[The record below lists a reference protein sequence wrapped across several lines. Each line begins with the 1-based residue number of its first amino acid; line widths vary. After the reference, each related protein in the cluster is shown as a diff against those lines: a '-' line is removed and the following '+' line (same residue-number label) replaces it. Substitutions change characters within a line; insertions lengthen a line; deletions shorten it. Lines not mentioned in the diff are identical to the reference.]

1 MNKFITQKIGALA
14 GFSDEI
20 LKILVSF
27 DADVSDVRL
36 ALQISK
42 NAPLAD
48 KILDLAFCGLSKFS
62 AEGLARQNFDAA
74 DERSDLQSTEPVKSI
89 GCGLQ
94 AATSEWQQNECIS
107 SEQKGVDLAGQ
118 GDSLKFNHSNGANGA
133 NCSDEN
139 FKFNPSQAASDT
151 QRQNQHAAAEV
162 ACAQEW
168 RQEEREQQKQER
180 ERREH
185 NQEWEQQ
192 ELEQQKQGCQ
202 QEREKWKRQ
211 EQQEKDQRKRRE
223 QGAAALKTLNL
234 QRAFELYG
242 REQMRAFFLFAV
254 FDEMLKP
261 DLQAYRIDREK
272 LTQVSLLR
280 NLLMFSWIKSYPQI
294 EQSILSSVI
303 LVEFGRVFI
312 DEQVCAAGK
321 AEEFYHAIKGSIFPQ
336 DFTDVE
342 MEFTGTNRESVSHAL
357 FAHFGLEQI
366 AQDALYSNVPDDAPF
381 ENKSR
386 YAMLKIAKTAVNIY
400 HHFDE
405 LSIDNALN
413 LLVEFGFEQEAF
425 LEAKGEISI

>member
-20 LKILVSF
+20 LKILASF

-48 KILDLAFCGLSKFS
+48 KILDLVFRGLSKFS

-74 DERSDLQSTEPVKSI
+74 DEQQCDLQSTEHVKSI
-89 GCGLQ
+89 GCDLQ
-94 AATSEWQQNECIS
+94 DAADEWRQNECTS
-107 SEQKGVDLAGQ
+107 SEQKGADLAEQ
-118 GDSLKFNHSNGANGA
+118 GDSLKFNHPNDASGA

-139 FKFNPSQAASDT
+139 FKFNPSQVASDT
-151 QRQNQHAAAEV
+151 QRQNQHAAAR
-162 ACAQEW
+162 ADCALGSSISTQAA
-168 RQEEREQQKQER
+168 QTQ
-180 ERREH
+180 
-185 NQEWEQQ
+185 
-192 ELEQQKQGCQ
+192 Q
-202 QEREKWKRQ
+202 QERAQ
-211 EQQEKDQRKRRE
+211 EQGRE
-223 QGAAALKTLNL
+223 QPPKQGQGDTALKTLNL

-254 FDEMLKP
+254 FDAMLKP
-261 DLQAYRIDREK
+261 SLQAYRIDSEK

-312 DEQVCAAGK
+312 DDQVCAAGK

-342 MEFTGTNRESVSHAL
+342 MEFSGTNRESVSHAL

-366 AQDALYSNVPDDAPF
+366 AQDALYSNAPDDAPF

>member
-20 LKILVSF
+20 LKILASF
-27 DADVSDVRL
+27 DADVSDARL

-62 AEGLARQNFDAA
+62 AEGLAKQNFATADERCDLQGAKSIEHGLQDAA
-74 DERSDLQSTEPVKSI
+74 DEWR
-89 GCGLQ
+89 
-94 AATSEWQQNECIS
+94 QNECTA
-107 SEQKGVDLAGQ
+107 SEQKGADLAGR
-118 GDSLKFNHSNGANGA
+118 GDSLKFNHSNDANGA

-151 QRQNQHAAAEV
+151 PPQNQHVAARAD
-162 ACAQEW
+162 CALGSSISTQAA
-168 RQEEREQQKQER
+168 QTQQQEREQEQGQAQQQKQE
-180 ERREH
+180 
-185 NQEWEQQ
+185 QEWE
-192 ELEQQKQGCQ
+192 
-202 QEREKWKRQ
+202 RAQ
-211 EQQEKDQRKRRE
+211 EQDREQGRE

-261 DLQAYRIDREK
+261 SLQAYRIDRKK

-342 MEFTGTNRESVSHAL
+342 MKFTGTNRESVSHAL

-366 AQDALYSNVPDDAPF
+366 AQDALYSNAPDDAPF

>member
-20 LKILVSF
+20 LKILASF

-42 NAPLAD
+42 NVPLAD
-48 KILDLAFCGLSKFS
+48 KILDLAFRGLSKFS
-62 AEGLARQNFDAA
+62 AEGLARQNFAA
-74 DERSDLQSTEPVKSI
+74 TDERCDFQGTEPMRH
-89 GCGLQ
+89 GLQ
-94 AATSEWQQNECIS
+94 DVA
-107 SEQKGVDLAGQ
+107 SEQKGADLAGQ
-118 GDSLKFNHSNGANGA
+118 GDSLKFNHPNDASGV

-139 FKFNPSQAASDT
+139 FKFSPSQAASDT
-151 QRQNQHAAAEV
+151 PPQNQHAAAR
-162 ACAQEW
+162 ADCALGSSISTRAAQT
-168 RQEEREQQKQER
+168 QQQEREQEQGQAQQQKQE
-180 ERREH
+180 
-185 NQEWEQQ
+185 QEWGRAQ
-192 ELEQQKQGCQ
+192 ELGQ
-202 QEREKWKRQ
+202 
-211 EQQEKDQRKRRE
+211 E

-254 FDEMLKP
+254 FDDMLKP
-261 DLQAYRIDREK
+261 SLQAYRIDREK

-342 MEFTGTNRESVSHAL
+342 MEFSGTNRESVSYAL

-366 AQDALYSNVPDDAPF
+366 AQDALYSNAPDDAPF

>member
-20 LKILVSF
+20 LKILASF

-48 KILDLAFCGLSKFS
+48 KILDLAFCDLSKFS
-62 AEGLARQNFDAA
+62 AEELAGQNFGAA
-74 DERSDLQSTEPVKSI
+74 DERCDLQGTEPIKH
-89 GCGLQ
+89 GLQ
-94 AATSEWQQNECIS
+94 DAANEWQQNECTS
-107 SEQKGVDLAGQ
+107 SEQKGADLAGQ
-118 GDSLKFNHSNGANGA
+118 GDSLKFNRSNDASGA

-151 QRQNQHAAAEV
+151 QRQNQHVAARAD
-162 ACAQEW
+162 CALGSSISTQAA
-168 RQEEREQQKQER
+168 QTQ
-180 ERREH
+180 
-185 NQEWEQQ
+185 
-192 ELEQQKQGCQ
+192 Q
-202 QEREKWKRQ
+202 QEREQ
-211 EQQEKDQRKRRE
+211 E
-223 QGAAALKTLNL
+223 QGAVTSKTLNL

-242 REQMRAFFLFAV
+242 REQMRAFFLFAI

-261 DLQAYRIDREK
+261 SLRAYRIDREK
-272 LTQVSLLR
+272 LTQASLLR

-342 MEFTGTNRESVSHAL
+342 MKFTGTNRESVSHAL
-357 FAHFGLEQI
+357 FVHFGLEQI
-366 AQDALYSNVPDDAPF
+366 AQDALYSNAPDDAPF

>member
-1 MNKFITQKIGALA
+1 MNKFITQKIDALA

-20 LKILVSF
+20 LKILASF
-27 DADVSDVRL
+27 NADVSDVRL

-42 NAPLAD
+42 NVPLAD

-62 AEGLARQNFDAA
+62 AEGLARQNFATA
-74 DERSDLQSTEPVKSI
+74 GERRDFQGTEPVKSI

-94 AATSEWQQNECIS
+94 DAASEWQQNECTS
-107 SEQKGVDLAGQ
+107 SEQKGADLAGQ
-118 GDSLKFNHSNGANGA
+118 GDSPKFNHSNDANDA

-151 QRQNQHAAAEV
+151 QQQNQHVAVRADCALGSSISTQAA
-162 ACAQEW
+162 QT
-168 RQEEREQQKQER
+168 Q
-180 ERREH
+180 
-185 NQEWEQQ
+185 
-192 ELEQQKQGCQ
+192 Q
-202 QEREKWKRQ
+202 QEREQ
-211 EQQEKDQRKRRE
+211 EQGQEWGRAQEQGREQPPKQE
-223 QGAAALKTLNL
+223 QGAAALKALNL

-342 MEFTGTNRESVSHAL
+342 MEFSGTNRESVSHAL

-366 AQDALYSNVPDDAPF
+366 AQDALYSNAPDDAPF

>member
-20 LKILVSF
+20 LKILASF
-27 DADVSDVRL
+27 DAAVSDIEL
-36 ALQISK
+36 AMQISK

-62 AEGLARQNFDAA
+62 AEGLARQNFATA
-74 DERSDLQSTEPVKSI
+74 DERRDLQGAKSI
-89 GCGLQ
+89 EHSLQ
-94 AATSEWQQNECIS
+94 DAANDRQQNECAS
-107 SEQKGVDLAGQ
+107 SEQKGADLVGR
-118 GDSLKFNHSNGANGA
+118 GDSLKFNHSNDANGA
-133 NCSDEN
+133 NYSDEN

-151 QRQNQHAAAEV
+151 QQQNQHVAVRADCALGLSISTRAA
-162 ACAQEW
+162 QT
-168 RQEEREQQKQER
+168 Q
-180 ERREH
+180 
-185 NQEWEQQ
+185 
-192 ELEQQKQGCQ
+192 Q
-202 QEREKWKRQ
+202 QEREQ
-211 EQQEKDQRKRRE
+211 EQGQAQKQKQKQEWGRAQERGQE

-261 DLQAYRIDREK
+261 SLQAYRIDREK

-342 MEFTGTNRESVSHAL
+342 MKFTGTNRESVSHAL

-366 AQDALYSNVPDDAPF
+366 AQDALYSNAPDDAPF

-386 YAMLKIAKTAVNIY
+386 YAMLKITKTAVNIY

>member
-20 LKILVSF
+20 LKILASF

-62 AEGLARQNFDAA
+62 AEGFARQNFAA
-74 DERSDLQSTEPVKSI
+74 TYERCDLQGAKSI
-89 GCGLQ
+89 EYGLQ
-94 AATSEWQQNECIS
+94 DAVDEWQQNECAS
-107 SEQKGVDLAGQ
+107 SEQKGADLVGQ
-118 GDSLKFNHSNGANGA
+118 GDSLKFNHPNDASGVNYGN
-133 NCSDEN
+133 EN
-139 FKFNPSQAASDT
+139 FKFNPSQTASDT
-151 QRQNQHAAAEV
+151 QQQNRQAVVRADRALGQGISAQAA
-162 ACAQEW
+162 QT
-168 RQEEREQQKQER
+168 Q
-180 ERREH
+180 
-185 NQEWEQQ
+185 
-192 ELEQQKQGCQ
+192 Q
-202 QEREKWKRQ
+202 QERGQ
-211 EQQEKDQRKRRE
+211 EQEQECGRAQERGQG

-242 REQMRAFFLFAV
+242 PEQMRAFFLFAV

-261 DLQAYRIDREK
+261 SLRAYRIDREK

-294 EQSILSSVI
+294 EQSIFSSVI

-342 MEFTGTNRESVSHAL
+342 MEFSGTNRESVSHAL

-366 AQDALYSNVPDDAPF
+366 AQDALYSNAPDDAPF

>member
-20 LKILVSF
+20 LKILASF

-62 AEGLARQNFDAA
+62 AEELAEQNFAATDERCDLQGAKSIEHSLQDAA
-74 DERSDLQSTEPVKSI
+74 DEWR
-89 GCGLQ
+89 
-94 AATSEWQQNECIS
+94 QNECAA
-107 SEQKGVDLAGQ
+107 SEQKSADLAGRS
-118 GDSLKFNHSNGANGA
+118 DSLKFNRSNDANGA
-133 NCSDEN
+133 NYSDEN
-139 FKFNPSQAASDT
+139 FKFNPSQVASDT
-151 QRQNQHAAAEV
+151 QQQNQHVAARADCALGSSVSAQAERV
-162 ACAQEW
+162 HGREPIQE
-168 RQEEREQQKQER
+168 QQQKQE
-180 ERREH
+180 
-185 NQEWEQQ
+185 QEC
-192 ELEQQKQGCQ
+192 G
-202 QEREKWKRQ
+202 RAQ
-211 EQQEKDQRKRRE
+211 EQGREQPPKQE

-294 EQSILSSVI
+294 EQNILSSVI

-342 MEFTGTNRESVSHAL
+342 MEFSGTNRESVSHAL

-366 AQDALYSNVPDDAPF
+366 AQDALYSNAPDDAPF

>member
-20 LKILVSF
+20 LKILASF
-27 DADVSDVRL
+27 GADVSDVGL

-62 AEGLARQNFDAA
+62 AEGLARQNFATVDERCDLQGTEPIKHGLQDAA
-74 DERSDLQSTEPVKSI
+74 DEWR
-89 GCGLQ
+89 
-94 AATSEWQQNECIS
+94 QNECTS
-107 SEQKGVDLAGQ
+107 SEQKGTDLAGQ
-118 GDSLKFNHSNGANGA
+118 GDSLKFNHSNDASGV

-151 QRQNQHAAAEV
+151 QRQNQHIAARADCTLGSSISAQAER
-162 ACAQEW
+162 AHGREPIQE
-168 RQEEREQQKQER
+168 QGQGQ
-180 ERREH
+180 
-185 NQEWEQQ
+185 
-192 ELEQQKQGCQ
+192 QQKQGQEWGGAPQ
-202 QEREKWKRQ
+202 QGQ
-211 EQQEKDQRKRRE
+211 EQGDT
-223 QGAAALKTLNL
+223 ALKTLNL

-254 FDEMLKP
+254 FDAMLKP
-261 DLQAYRIDREK
+261 SLQAYRIDREK

-294 EQSILSSVI
+294 EQNILSSVI

-342 MEFTGTNRESVSHAL
+342 MKFCGTNRESVSHAL

-366 AQDALYSNVPDDAPF
+366 AQDALYSNAPDDAPF

>member
-14 GFSDEI
+14 SFSDEI
-20 LKILVSF
+20 LKILASF
-27 DADVSDVRL
+27 GADVSDVRL

-62 AEGLARQNFDAA
+62 AEGLARQNFATADERCDLQGAEPIKYGLQDAA
-74 DERSDLQSTEPVKSI
+74 DEWR
-89 GCGLQ
+89 
-94 AATSEWQQNECIS
+94 QNECIS
-107 SEQKGVDLAGQ
+107 SEQKGADLAEQ
-118 GDSLKFNHSNGANGA
+118 GDSLKFNHSNDANGV
-133 NCSDEN
+133 NCSDDD

-151 QRQNQHAAAEV
+151 QRQNQHVAARADCTLGSSISTQ
-162 ACAQEW
+162 AAQT
-168 RQEEREQQKQER
+168 QQQEREQ
-180 ERREH
+180 
-185 NQEWEQQ
+185 EQGQ
-192 ELEQQKQGCQ
+192 AQQQKQGQECGRA
-202 QEREKWKRQ
+202 QERGQ
-211 EQQEKDQRKRRE
+211 E

-254 FDEMLKP
+254 FDDMLKP

-294 EQSILSSVI
+294 EQNILSSVI

-342 MEFTGTNRESVSHAL
+342 MKFSGTSRESVSHAL

-366 AQDALYSNVPDDAPF
+366 AQDALYSNAPDDAPF

>member
-1 MNKFITQKIGALA
+1 
-14 GFSDEI
+14 
-20 LKILVSF
+20 
-27 DADVSDVRL
+27 
-36 ALQISK
+36 
-42 NAPLAD
+42 
-48 KILDLAFCGLSKFS
+48 
-62 AEGLARQNFDAA
+62 NFAAA
-74 DERSDLQSTEPVKSI
+74 DERRDLQGAKPIEHS
-89 GCGLQ
+89 LQ
-94 AATSEWQQNECIS
+94 DAANEWRQNECTS
-107 SEQKGVDLAGQ
+107 SEQKGADLAGQ
-118 GDSLKFNHSNGANGA
+118 GDSLKFNHPNDANGA

-151 QRQNQHAAAEV
+151 QRQNQHVAARAD
-162 ACAQEW
+162 CALGSSISTQAA
-168 RQEEREQQKQER
+168 QTQ
-180 ERREH
+180 
-185 NQEWEQQ
+185 
-192 ELEQQKQGCQ
+192 Q
-202 QEREKWKRQ
+202 QEREQ
-211 EQQEKDQRKRRE
+211 EQGQAQKQKQKQECGRAQQQGQEKD
-223 QGAAALKTLNL
+223 AATLKTLNL

-294 EQSILSSVI
+294 EQNILSSVI

-342 MEFTGTNRESVSHAL
+342 MEFSGTNRESVSHAL

-366 AQDALYSNVPDDAPF
+366 AQDALYSNAPDDAPF

>member
-20 LKILVSF
+20 LKILASF
-27 DADVSDVRL
+27 DADVSDVGL
-36 ALQISK
+36 ALQIST
-42 NAPLAD
+42 NAPLVD

-62 AEGLARQNFDAA
+62 AEGLVRQNFTATDGRR
-74 DERSDLQSTEPVKSI
+74 DFQGTESVKSI

-94 AATSEWQQNECIS
+94 GAE
-107 SEQKGVDLAGQ
+107 SEQKGADLAGQ
-118 GDSLKFNHSNGANGA
+118 GDSLKFNHSNDASSANY
-133 NCSDEN
+133 SDEN

-151 QRQNQHAAAEV
+151 QRQNQHVAARAD
-162 ACAQEW
+162 CALGPGISAQAA
-168 RQEEREQQKQER
+168 QTQQQDREQEQDQEQKQ
-180 ERREH
+180 
-185 NQEWEQQ
+185 
-192 ELEQQKQGCQ
+192 
-202 QEREKWKRQ
+202 
-211 EQQEKDQRKRRE
+211 E
-223 QGAAALKTLNL
+223 QGAATLKTLNL

-261 DLQAYRIDREK
+261 SLRAYRIDREK

-342 MEFTGTNRESVSHAL
+342 MEFSGTSRESVSHAL

-366 AQDALYSNVPDDAPF
+366 AQDALYSNAPDDAPF

>member
-20 LKILVSF
+20 LKILASF
-27 DADVSDVRL
+27 DADSSDVRL

-62 AEGLARQNFDAA
+62 AEGLARQNFATA
-74 DERSDLQSTEPVKSI
+74 DERCDLQGTEPIKH
-89 GCGLQ
+89 GLQ
-94 AATSEWQQNECIS
+94 DAANEWRQNECTS
-107 SEQKGVDLAGQ
+107 SEQKGADLAGQ
-118 GDSLKFNHSNGANGA
+118 GDSLKFNRSNDANGA

-151 QRQNQHAAAEV
+151 QRQNQHVAARAD
-162 ACAQEW
+162 CALGSSISTQAA
-168 RQEEREQQKQER
+168 QTQ
-180 ERREH
+180 
-185 NQEWEQQ
+185 
-192 ELEQQKQGCQ
+192 Q
-202 QEREKWKRQ
+202 QEREQ
-211 EQQEKDQRKRRE
+211 E
-223 QGAAALKTLNL
+223 QGAVTSKTLNL

-242 REQMRAFFLFAV
+242 REQMQAFFLFAV

-261 DLQAYRIDREK
+261 DLQAYRINREK

-342 MEFTGTNRESVSHAL
+342 MKFTGTNRESVSHAL

-366 AQDALYSNVPDDAPF
+366 AQDALYTNAPDDAPF

>member
-20 LKILVSF
+20 LKILASF

-62 AEGLARQNFDAA
+62 AEELAGQNFAATDERCDLQGAKSIEHSLQDAA
-74 DERSDLQSTEPVKSI
+74 DEWR
-89 GCGLQ
+89 
-94 AATSEWQQNECIS
+94 QNECAA
-107 SEQKGVDLAGQ
+107 SEQESADLAGQ
-118 GDSLKFNHSNGANGA
+118 GDSLKFNRSNDANGM

-151 QRQNQHAAAEV
+151 QQQNQHVAARADCALGSSISAQAER
-162 ACAQEW
+162 AHGREL
-168 RQEEREQQKQER
+168 ERIQRQKQE
-180 ERREH
+180 
-185 NQEWEQQ
+185 QEW
-192 ELEQQKQGCQ
+192 G
-202 QEREKWKRQ
+202 RAQ
-211 EQQEKDQRKRRE
+211 EQGRE
-223 QGAAALKTLNL
+223 QGAAASKALNL
-234 QRAFELYG
+234 RQPFENLRRAFELYG

-254 FDEMLKP
+254 FDSMLKP
-261 DLQAYRIDREK
+261 SLQAYRIDREK

-342 MEFTGTNRESVSHAL
+342 MEFSGTNRESVSHAL

-366 AQDALYSNVPDDAPF
+366 AQDALYSNAPDDAPF

>member
-20 LKILVSF
+20 LKILASF

-62 AEGLARQNFDAA
+62 AEGLARQNFTAA
-74 DERSDLQSTEPVKSI
+74 NGRCDLQSTEPVKSI
-89 GCGLQ
+89 GCCLQ
-94 AATSEWQQNECIS
+94 DAADEWQKNERIS
-107 SEQKGVDLAGQ
+107 SEQEGADLAGQ
-118 GDSLKFNHSNGANGA
+118 GDSLKFNHSNDVSGANY
-133 NCSDEN
+133 SDEN
-139 FKFNPSQAASDT
+139 FKFNPSQVASDT
-151 QRQNQHAAAEV
+151 QQQNQHAAAK
-162 ACAQEW
+162 ADCALGSSISAQA
-168 RQEEREQQKQER
+168 ERAPGREQIQTQQQKQE
-180 ERREH
+180 
-185 NQEWEQQ
+185 QEWE
-192 ELEQQKQGCQ
+192 
-202 QEREKWKRQ
+202 RAQ
-211 EQQEKDQRKRRE
+211 EQGQE

-234 QRAFELYG
+234 QRAFELCG

-342 MEFTGTNRESVSHAL
+342 MEFSGTNRESVSHAL

-366 AQDALYSNVPDDAPF
+366 AQDALYSNAPDDAPF